1 MRNPNFDYVDIEGL
15 GKFKV
20 GESREI
26 LNLIG
31 YLVLPELLDDRRV
44 VVDTRYPIAFF
55 VMYTSDKRPCLG
67 FRGNR
72 EDLLSKYY
80 SDYNELDREDKTIIE
95 SNRNSNLNNEMDRV
109 KFVRGLDDDY
119 YPNYDL
125 VGQAVRD
132 TIDNIESEQKLL
144 FVDWGSTKN
153 LLKWPDN
160 DKIMNYLFSSPED
173 LIEVVEKDI
182 LE

>member
-67 FRGNR
+67 FRDDT
-72 EDLLSKYY
+72 EDLVSRYYFNYNRLSMADKAIID
-80 SDYNELDREDKTIIE
+80 SD
-95 SNRNSNLNNEMDRV
+95 RNSVDKRDI
-109 KFVRGLDDDY
+109 DD
-119 YPNYDL
+119 
-125 VGQAVRD
+125 
-132 TIDNIESEQKLL
+132 
-144 FVDWGSTKN
+144 F
-153 LLKWPDN
+153 LLKALIDSIGYSKRRINQICKKWPHKEECLKVLRGK
-160 DKIMNYLFSSPED
+160 KI
-173 LIEVVEKDI
+173 I
-182 LE
+182 

>member
-95 SNRNSNLNNEMDRV
+95 SNRNYVSKKDIKDCLQ
-109 KFVRGLDDDY
+109 KTL
-119 YPNYDL
+119 
-125 VGQAVRD
+125 
-132 TIDNIESEQKLL
+132 IESINECRTEINKAY
-144 FVDWGSTKN
+144 K
-153 LLKWPDN
+153 KWPQREEYLKELRDIEDN
-160 DKIMNYLFSSPED
+160 MDQLYKLRTDFYGD
-173 LIEVVEKDI
+173 
-182 LE
+182 

>member
-80 SDYNELDREDKTIIE
+80 SDYNELDREDKAIIE
-95 SNRNSNLNNEMDRV
+95 SNRNYVSKKDI
-109 KFVRGLDDDY
+109 DDFLLKALINSIGNSKRRIDWICKKW
-119 YPNYDL
+119 PHKEECLKVLGN
-125 VGQAVRD
+125 
-132 TIDNIESEQKLL
+132 IEDNIDQLYI
-144 FVDWGSTKN
+144 
-153 LLKWPDN
+153 LKTDF
-160 DKIMNYLFSSPED
+160 YERS
-173 LIEVVEKDI
+173 
-182 LE
+182 

>member
-55 VMYTSDKRPCLG
+55 VMYISDKRPCLG

-80 SDYNELDREDKTIIE
+80 SDYNELSKEDKTIIE
-95 SNRNSNLNNEMDRV
+95 SNRNYVSKKD
-109 KFVRGLDDDY
+109 
-119 YPNYDL
+119 
-125 VGQAVRD
+125 
-132 TIDNIESEQKLL
+132 IE
-144 FVDWGSTKN
+144 DC
-153 LLKWPDN
+153 LLKSIIKSINECRTKINKAYKKWPQREEYLKELRDIEDN
-160 DKIMNYLFSSPED
+160 MDQLY
-173 LIEVVEKDI
+173 I
-182 LE
+182 LKTDFYE

>member
-15 GKFKV
+15 GKFKA

-95 SNRNSNLNNEMDRV
+95 SNRNYVSKKDI
-109 KFVRGLDDDY
+109 DDFLLKALIDSIGY
-119 YPNYDL
+119 SKRRINQICKKWPHKEECLKVLGN
-125 VGQAVRD
+125 
-132 TIDNIESEQKLL
+132 IEDNIDQLYI
-144 FVDWGSTKN
+144 
-153 LLKWPDN
+153 LKTDF
-160 DKIMNYLFSSPED
+160 YERS
-173 LIEVVEKDI
+173 
-182 LE
+182 

>member
-95 SNRNSNLNNEMDRV
+95 SNRNYVSKKDIEDCLQ
-109 KFVRGLDDDY
+109 KTL
-119 YPNYDL
+119 
-125 VGQAVRD
+125 
-132 TIDNIESEQKLL
+132 IESINECR
-144 FVDWGSTKN
+144 TKISKAYK
-153 LLKWPDN
+153 KWPQREECLRELRDIEDN
-160 DKIMNYLFSSPED
+160 MDQLYTLRTDFYGD
-173 LIEVVEKDI
+173 
-182 LE
+182 

>member
-95 SNRNSNLNNEMDRV
+95 SNRNYVSKKDIEDCLLKSIIESINECRTKINKAYKKWPQKEECLEML
-109 KFVRGLDDDY
+109 RG
-119 YPNYDL
+119 
-125 VGQAVRD
+125 
-132 TIDNIESEQKLL
+132 IEDNIDQLYI
-144 FVDWGSTKN
+144 
-153 LLKWPDN
+153 LKTDFYERP
-160 DKIMNYLFSSPED
+160 
-173 LIEVVEKDI
+173 
-182 LE
+182 

>member
-67 FRGNR
+67 FRDDT
-72 EDLLSKYY
+72 EDLVSRYYFNYNMLSMAEKA
-80 SDYNELDREDKTIIE
+80 IIE
-95 SNRNSNLNNEMDRV
+95 SDRNYVSKKDI
-109 KFVRGLDDDY
+109 DDFLLKALI
-119 YPNYDL
+119 NS
-125 VGQAVRD
+125 
-132 TIDNIESEQKLL
+132 IDNSKRRI
-144 FVDWGSTKN
+144 DWICK
-153 LLKWPDN
+153 KWPQKEECLEMLRGIEDN
-160 DKIMNYLFSSPED
+160 IDQLY
-173 LIEVVEKDI
+173 I
-182 LE
+182 LKTDFYERP

>member
-95 SNRNSNLNNEMDRV
+95 SNRNYVS
-109 KFVRGLDDDY
+109 K
-119 YPNYDL
+119 
-125 VGQAVRD
+125 
-132 TIDNIESEQKLL
+132 
-144 FVDWGSTKN
+144 
-153 LLKWPDN
+153 
-160 DKIMNYLFSSPED
+160 
-173 LIEVVEKDI
+173 KDI
-182 LE
+182 EDCLQKNTHRIN

>member
-95 SNRNSNLNNEMDRV
+95 SNRNN
-109 KFVRGLDDDY
+109 
-119 YPNYDL
+119 
-125 VGQAVRD
+125 VGKKDIEGCLLTTLINSISECKTEINRLCKKWPHKEECLKVLGN
-132 TIDNIESEQKLL
+132 IEDNIDQLYI
-144 FVDWGSTKN
+144 
-153 LLKWPDN
+153 LKTDF
-160 DKIMNYLFSSPED
+160 YERS
-173 LIEVVEKDI
+173 
-182 LE
+182 

>member
-95 SNRNSNLNNEMDRV
+95 SNRNYVSKKDIEDCLQKTLIESINECRTEINKAYKKWPQREECLKV
-109 KFVRGLDDDY
+109 LG
-119 YPNYDL
+119 N
-125 VGQAVRD
+125 
-132 TIDNIESEQKLL
+132 IEDNIDQLYI
-144 FVDWGSTKN
+144 
-153 LLKWPDN
+153 LKTDF
-160 DKIMNYLFSSPED
+160 YERS
-173 LIEVVEKDI
+173 
-182 LE
+182 

>member
-1 MRNPNFDYVDIEGL
+1 MRNPNFDYVEIEGL

-95 SNRNSNLNNEMDRV
+95 SNRNYVSKKDIEDCLQKTLINS
-109 KFVRGLDDDY
+109 
-119 YPNYDL
+119 
-125 VGQAVRD
+125 
-132 TIDNIESEQKLL
+132 IDNSKRRI
-144 FVDWGSTKN
+144 DWICK
-153 LLKWPDN
+153 KWPQREECLEMLRGIEDN
-160 DKIMNYLFSSPED
+160 IDQLY
-173 LIEVVEKDI
+173 I
-182 LE
+182 LKTDFYERP

>member
-1 MRNPNFDYVDIEGL
+1 MRNTNFDYVDIEGL

-31 YLVLPELLDDRRV
+31 YLVLPVLLDDRRV

-80 SDYNELDREDKTIIE
+80 SDYNMLSMTEKAIIE
-95 SNRNSNLNNEMDRV
+95 SDRNYVSKKDI
-109 KFVRGLDDDY
+109 DDFLLKALIDSIGY
-119 YPNYDL
+119 SKRRINQICKKWPHKEECLKVLGN
-125 VGQAVRD
+125 
-132 TIDNIESEQKLL
+132 IEDNIDQLYI
-144 FVDWGSTKN
+144 
-153 LLKWPDN
+153 LKTDF
-160 DKIMNYLFSSPED
+160 YERS
-173 LIEVVEKDI
+173 
-182 LE
+182 